1 MRHPPRIHVAFLL
14 SAAVASSCT
23 KNAGPELAPAGDL
36 LVPEVPAGFPPLP
49 LRADNPMTVASV
61 QLGKA
66 LFFDERLS
74 LGRGFSCGSC
84 HRPQSAF
91 SDSVPLS
98 TGVHGMPGMRNAPS
112 LANVAYH
119 PLLNR
124 DGGAPTLE
132 QQVFVPLFDQ
142 AEIAS
147 DPQQVV
153 EALRSDPQVAALSMR
168 AYGRPFDL
176 YVLTRSIANYERT
189 LISGRSRYDRYLQ
202 GERNAMDPSEV
213 RGMALFNGMAG
224 CSSCHGGFDLSDHG
238 FHNIGLTADDA
249 VDPGRQRITLHP
261 QDCGKFK
268 TPSLR
273 NIARTAPYMHDG
285 SIATLQ
291 EVIAH
296 FNAGGQN
303 NPNKDPR
310 MSPLHLNP
318 DQMQD
323 LAAFLD
329 ALNDEQPL
337 DRIP

>member
-1 MRHPPRIHVAFLL
+1 MDPSLRIPLGCLL
-14 SAAVASSCT
+14 SAAVVAGCG
-23 KNAGPELAPAGDL
+23 KNDGPDLAPAGDL
-36 LVPEVPAGFPPLP
+36 FTLQVPAGFPLP
-49 LRADNPMTVASV
+49 PHRADNPMTVASV

-74 LGRGFSCGSC
+74 LGRGFSCASC
-84 HRPQSAF
+84 HRPGSAF
-91 SDSVPLS
+91 SDTVALS

-119 PLLNR
+119 PLLNS

-142 AEIAS
+142 AEMDS

-153 EALRSDPQVAALSMR
+153 EVLRTDPQVAAQSMR

-176 YVLTRSIANYERT
+176 YVLTRSIANYERS
-189 LISGRSRYDRYLQ
+189 LIGGRSRYDRYLQ
-202 GERNAMDPSEV
+202 GDGNAMNHAEV

-224 CSSCHGGFDLSDHG
+224 CSACHGGFNLSDHA

-249 VDPGRQRITLHP
+249 ADPGRQRITLHP
-261 QDCGKFK
+261 QDRGKFK

-285 SIATLQ
+285 SMATLE

-296 FNAGGQN
+296 FNAGGQD
-303 NPNKDPR
+303 NPNKDQR

-323 LAAFLD
+323 LAAFLN

-337 DRIP
+337 DRVP